1 MWSKVTVSVEWSMQ
15 KALVKPHNRMKIITR
30 YDLFEKLKSPV

>member
-1 MWSKVTVSVEWSMQ
+1 MLSNVTVSVDDLC
-15 KALVKPHNRMKIITR
+15 KKGLVKPCNRMKIITR